1 MSRFQECLQE
11 QGPRAVLLSVKPRF
25 AEKIA
30 SGLKRVEFRRSWAAK
45 PVGLMVIYA
54 SAPTQRIIALVDVD
68 GVVHATPTK
77 LWMQS
82 SARGPGLARADLLS
96 YLDGKDRG
104 YGILLG
110 QVTSPAK
117 PIEPSSVIEEFRAP
131 QSFRYLS
138 VAELKRIGKKFGLSQ
153 AKK

>member
-11 QGPRAVLLSVKPRF
+11 RGPRAVLLSVKPRF
-25 AEKIA
+25 AEQIVA
-30 SGLKRVEFRRSWAAK
+30 GLKRVEFRRSWASE
-45 PVGLMVIYA
+45 PVGLIVIYA
-54 SAPTQRIIALVDVD
+54 SAPTQRIIALVEVN
-68 GVVHATPTK
+68 GVVHATPSK
-77 LWMQS
+77 LWTQS
-82 SARGPGLARADLLS
+82 SIYGAGLARAELLS

-110 QVTSPAK
+110 RVTSPAK
-117 PIEPSSVIEEFRAP
+117 PIEPGAVIEEFRAP